1 LVYGFCLEDAGVA
14 AVGVQSEAV
23 ELGESLG
30 AGMLVD
36 GARIGLVES
45 MTQLTAQTGDI
56 RASAVTLRAAVANA
70 LARGSVLFLF
80 SFLSSAIER
89 LLWTVGDRPTAAL
102 LGRFARLHLTSW
114 TPPSAVDVEAIDPDE
129 LAGIETEAAQLCI
142 ETACAIALDALDRI
156 IATH

>member
-1 LVYGFCLEDAGVA
+1 MVYGFCLEDAGVA

-56 RASAVTLRAAVANA
+56 PGAQAEIAKLQSLENK
-70 LARGSVLFLF
+70 
-80 SFLSSAIER
+80 
-89 LLWTVGDRPTAAL
+89 LL
-102 LGRFARLHLTSW
+102 
-114 TPPSAVDVEAIDPDE
+114 EAKDSY
-129 LAGIETEAAQLCI
+129 
-142 ETACAIALDALDRI
+142 
-156 IATH
+156 